1 MPCRESLRRHISY
14 FGTLRLI
21 RGPLVSL
28 PRGWLMGL
36 LGWMCPKRRGLKPRW
51 RGCLQETVRWPGVFV
66 VFPVCFGVALHGAR
80 ADLLRFGHLAPSL
93 RHADIR
99 AGPSPQRVGLG
110 WDARGRVSIVVDEGL
125 HRQRGCGADHE
136 GRGLIIRDGRRRSRP
151 PATRSVGRSPRKA
164 SRSSSCSS
172 AGCRLLWRTAADRS
186 PMRLRTP

>member
-1 MPCRESLRRHISY
+1 
-14 FGTLRLI
+14 
-21 RGPLVSL
+21 
-28 PRGWLMGL
+28 MGL
-36 LGWMCPKRRGLKPRW
+36 YVLFPGGCRWGEPGEGLV
-51 RGCLQETVRWPGVFV
+51 GSVDGVVGPGVSKTEGIKASV
-66 VFPVCFGVALHGAR
+66 AWVSPRNRAMAWCFRCVSGVLRCRAASAR

-93 RHADIR
+93 RRTGTRVRVVSGARR
-99 AGPSPQRVGLG
+99 AGVEPLGL
-110 WDARGRVSIVVDEGL
+110 VVDEGL

>member
-1 MPCRESLRRHISY
+1 
-14 FGTLRLI
+14 
-21 RGPLVSL
+21 
-28 PRGWLMGL
+28 MGL
-36 LGWMCPKRRGLKPRW
+36 YVLFPGGCRWGELGEGLV
-51 RGCLQETVRWPGVFV
+51 GSVDGVVGPGVSKTEGIKASV
-66 VFPVCFGVALHGAR
+66 AWVSPRNRAMAWCFRCVSGVLRCRAASAR